1 MKIDTSAA
9 IFIAALTCT
18 SCSGKQPAT
27 TSQLELLGKACQ
39 AQMVSNTCQ
48 AMKPSIVRTPKSG
61 EVVFVAGVGPVDAQ
75 LLARL
80 SAAGE
85 AMCAEVKASCAN
97 DWKGNAC
104 IPLKKMY
111 APNLP

>member
-1 MKIDTSAA
+1 MKIDTLLAMFATVFLSAA
-9 IFIAALTCT
+9 
-18 SCSGKQPAT
+18 CSAKQPASS
-27 TSQLELLGKACQ
+27 SQLELLGKACQ
-39 AQMVSNTCQ
+39 AQMVANTCQ
-48 AMKPSIVRTPKSG
+48 AMKPSIVATPKAG

-85 AMCAEVKASCAN
+85 TMCAEVKASCAG
-97 DWKGNAC
+97 DWKGAAC
-104 IPLKKMY
+104 TPLKKMY

>member
-1 MKIDTSAA
+1 MKIDTLVAVLMVA
-9 IFIAALTCT
+9 FTCT

-27 TSQLELLGKACQ
+27 ANQLELLGKACQ
-39 AQMVSNTCQ
+39 AQMVANTCQ
-48 AMKPSIVRTPKSG
+48 AMKPSLIAAPKAG

-80 SAAGE
+80 SAAGA
-85 AMCAEVKASCAN
+85 AMCAEVKASCAG
-97 DWKGNAC
+97 DWKGSAC

-111 APNLP
+111 APTLP